1 LPLEPRLGTR
11 DASTLG
17 MRTLIL
23 TVAVATS
30 LAGCAGMNR
39 ASGASGGSVVSGEN
53 RSNRAESG
61 SDTDSIATSG
71 SNASDPTGLPSPTP

>member
-1 LPLEPRLGTR
+1 MTV
-11 DASTLG
+11 D

-23 TVAVATS
+23 TVAIATTV
-30 LAGCAGMNR
+30 AGCAGMNR
-39 ASGASGGSVVSGEN
+39 ASGTSGGPVVSGEN

-61 SDTDSIATSG
+61 SDTDSVATNG